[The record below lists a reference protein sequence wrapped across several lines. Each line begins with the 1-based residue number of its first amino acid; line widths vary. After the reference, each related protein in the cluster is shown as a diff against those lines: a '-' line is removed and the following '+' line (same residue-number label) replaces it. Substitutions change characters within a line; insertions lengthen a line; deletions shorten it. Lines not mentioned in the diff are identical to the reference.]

1 MGGLWLADYVG
12 AFLTG
17 GGTGPFFFHYM
28 PAPLEASCNNSWGTF
43 GMLKVDRD
51 YHVQAYFAQYFAAQV
66 VTREWVQPVDAVR
79 RVFPV
84 SSDVRDASG
93 NLLVTAYAVERPD
106 GKWSLLLINKD
117 RENEHTVKIIFADP
131 KEERNRF
138 FPARWIGSPLE
149 LTNASGTPTVRMA
162 KRVPTDL
169 RQNPRSPAARK
180 RSTSFPRRRSRCAA
194 RSRANNSVLV
204 LILAYVLTGVP
215 KCYNSVQV

>member
-1 MGGLWLADYVG
+1 MSANSGETFVDIMGGLWLADYVG

-17 GGTGPFFFHYM
+17 GGTGPFFFLYM

-66 VTREWVQPVDAVR
+66 VTREWVQPVDAVH
-79 RVFPV
+79 RVFPL

-138 FPARWIGSPLE
+138 FSGQVDRITFGANECQWHSDGANGQAGPDGPPAKSAITGGAEAIYQLPKASITLRGSI
-149 LTNASGTPTVRMA
+149 AG
-162 KRVPTDL
+162 
-169 RQNPRSPAARK
+169 Q
-180 RSTSFPRRRSRCAA
+180 
-194 RSRANNSVLV
+194 
-204 LILAYVLTGVP
+204 
-215 KCYNSVQV
+215 